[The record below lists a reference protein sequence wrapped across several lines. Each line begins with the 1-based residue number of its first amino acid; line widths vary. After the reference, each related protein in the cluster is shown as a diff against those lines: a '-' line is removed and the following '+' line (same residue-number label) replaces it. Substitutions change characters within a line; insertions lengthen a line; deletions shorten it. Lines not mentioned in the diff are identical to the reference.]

1 MIVRINNDDQ
11 HLVFCPDDVFQVDG
25 VEQSLA
31 MAWQVGRSF
40 IHLHIVI
47 VVVVIVNIIAIV
59 VLVLVGLLTK
69 IIQGDCQQC

>member
-1 MIVRINNDDQ
+1 MMINTWFFVQKI
-11 HLVFCPDDVFQVDG
+11 VFQVDG

-31 MAWQVGRSF
+31 MAWQVGKSF
-40 IHLHIVI
+40 IHMYI

>member
-1 MIVRINNDDQ
+1 MMINTWSFFYKEDG
-11 HLVFCPDDVFQVDG
+11 FQVDG

-59 VLVLVGLLTK
+59 VFVDLLTK

>member
-1 MIVRINNDDQ
+1 MMINTF
-11 HLVFCPDDVFQVDG
+11 VFYPEDGFQVDG

-31 MAWQVGRSF
+31 MAWQVGKSF
-40 IHLHIVI
+40 IHIVI